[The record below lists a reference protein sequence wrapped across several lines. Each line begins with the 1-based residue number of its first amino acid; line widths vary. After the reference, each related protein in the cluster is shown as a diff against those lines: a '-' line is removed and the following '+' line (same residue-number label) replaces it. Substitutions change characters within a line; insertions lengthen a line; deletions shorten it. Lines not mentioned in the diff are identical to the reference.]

1 MSQHPQRNQITLGLF
16 NIMKYFSTLL
26 ISLLIGAASASA
38 GMTIDMSGPRTLRVE
53 GVILGNALDLAHKVE
68 RMSSESQ
75 DPIDLLINSPG
86 GSVEAGLQLVEAM
99 HIAQSRGV
107 RVRCAVSTLAAS
119 MAFLILNECDER
131 YALSNSLLLFHP
143 ARAMLMFAVLK
154 ADDAR
159 KMSEDLESVD
169 ALITDMLEEGMG
181 VVTAQQKS
189 WYQYHFTKETLWT
202 ASHLS
207 REVPNSSWIVIVSDI
222 KANGGLFGNDNVKEN
237 AEGIKN
243 FLKQRSNQ

>member
-1 MSQHPQRNQITLGLF
+1 
-16 NIMKYFSTLL
+16 MKYFSVFL
-26 ISLLIGAASASA
+26 IALTMGAASASA
-38 GMTIDMSGPRTLRVE
+38 GLVIDMSGPRTLRVE

-68 RMSSESQ
+68 RMSSESSA
-75 DPIDLLINSPG
+75 PIDLLINSPG

-99 HIAQSRGV
+99 HIAQGRGV
-107 RVRCAVSTLAAS
+107 TIRCAVTTLAAS
-119 MAFLILNECDER
+119 MAFIILNECSER

-143 ARAMLMFAVLK
+143 ARAMLMFAVIK

-159 KMSEDLESVD
+159 KMAEDLDFVD
-169 ALITDMLEEGMG
+169 NLITDMLEEGMG
-181 VVTAQQKS
+181 IVTAQQKS

-207 REVPNSSWIVIVSDI
+207 HEVPNSSWIMIVSDI
-222 KANGGLFGNDNVKEN
+222 KAKGGLFGNDNVKET

-243 FLKQRSNQ
+243 FIEQRSGK

>member
-1 MSQHPQRNQITLGLF
+1 MSQHSQRNLITLGLF
-16 NIMKYFSTLL
+16 NTMKYFSTIL

-38 GMTIDMSGPRTLRVE
+38 GMVVDMTGPRTLRVE
-53 GVILGNALDLAHKVE
+53 GVILGNALDLAHRVE
-68 RMSSESQ
+68 RLSSES
-75 DPIDLLINSPG
+75 DEPINLLINSPG

-107 RVRCAVSTLAAS
+107 TIRCAVTTLAAS
-119 MAFLILNECDER
+119 MAFIILNECDER
-131 YALSNSLLLFHP
+131 YALSHSLLLFHP
-143 ARAMLMFAVLK
+143 ARAMLMFAVIK

-159 KMSEDLESVD
+159 KMAEDLD
-169 ALITDMLEEGMG
+169 FMDNLISDMLEDGMG
-181 VVTAQQKS
+181 IVTAQQKS

-207 REVPNSSWIVIVSDI
+207 REVPNSSWIAIVSDI
-222 KANGGLFGNDNVKEN
+222 KAEGGLFGNDNVKET

-243 FLKQRSNQ
+243 FLSQRGGK

>member
-1 MSQHPQRNQITLGLF
+1 
-16 NIMKYFSTLL
+16 MKYFSVFL
-26 ISLLIGAASASA
+26 IALTMGAASASA
-38 GMTIDMSGPRTLRVE
+38 GLVIDMSGPRTLRVE

-75 DPIDLLINSPG
+75 EPIDLLINSPG

-99 HIAQSRGV
+99 HIAQGRGV
-107 RVRCAVSTLAAS
+107 TIRCAVTTLAAS
-119 MAFLILNECDER
+119 MAFVILNECSER

-143 ARAMLMFAVLK
+143 ARAMLMFAVIK

-159 KMSEDLESVD
+159 KMAEDLDFVD
-169 ALITDMLEEGMG
+169 NLITDMLEEGMG
-181 VVTAQQKS
+181 IVTAQQKS

-207 REVPNSSWIVIVSDI
+207 HEVPNSSWIAIVSDI
-222 KANGGLFGNDNVKEN
+222 KAKGGLFGNDNVKET

-243 FLKQRSNQ
+243 FIEQRSGK